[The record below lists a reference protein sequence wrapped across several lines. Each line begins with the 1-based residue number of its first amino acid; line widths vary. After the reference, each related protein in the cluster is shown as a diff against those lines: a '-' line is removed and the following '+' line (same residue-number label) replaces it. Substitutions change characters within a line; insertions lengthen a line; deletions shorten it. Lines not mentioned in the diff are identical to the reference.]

1 MTELADLTVRQ
12 CSEGLRRGS
21 FSSVELT
28 RALLARIA
36 RLEGQIGAFIT
47 LTPELALAQAA
58 SADQRLAAFRR
69 SPEHTPPA
77 LTGIPIAVKDIL
89 ALEGVRCTCGSRIL
103 ESFVPP
109 FTATAVRRLL
119 DAGVVILGKT
129 NTDEFAMGSS
139 TENSGYHTTLNP
151 WDPSRVPG
159 GSSGGSA
166 AAVAARM
173 APAALGTDT
182 GGSVRQPAALCGI
195 TGIKP
200 TYGRVSRYGL
210 IAYGSSLDTAGVLA
224 RSAEDAALVFQ
235 HMAGYDPLD
244 ATTLDLP
251 VPQYH
256 LPESSSLS
264 GLRIGVP
271 AEYFVNGMQPEIEE
285 AVRSAIEQFRQMGAE
300 ICPISLPHTQYA
312 LPVYYLI
319 APAEASANLARYDG
333 VRYGFSQPAGSVFD
347 LFCGTRGAGFGAEV
361 KARIMLGAYALSAGY
376 YDAYY
381 AQAQKVRTL
390 IKRDFEQTFA
400 SVDAIVA
407 PVTPS
412 TAFHLGE
419 HRDDPVA
426 MYLEDI
432 FTLPANLAGVPG
444 IAFPVGIDRQGL
456 PIAMQIM
463 APHFGEDLLFRMA
476 HAYQQ
481 ITDWH
486 LQKPSFQNITS

>member
-1 MTELADLTVRQ
+1 
-12 CSEGLRRGS
+12 
-21 FSSVELT
+21 
-28 RALLARIA
+28 
-36 RLEGQIGAFIT
+36 
-47 LTPELALAQAA
+47 
-58 SADQRLAAFRR
+58 
-69 SPEHTPPA
+69 
-77 LTGIPIAVKDIL
+77 
-89 ALEGVRCTCGSRIL
+89 
-103 ESFVPP
+103 
-109 FTATAVRRLL
+109 
-119 DAGVVILGKT
+119 
-129 NTDEFAMGSS
+129 
-139 TENSGYHTTLNP
+139 
-151 WDPSRVPG
+151 
-159 GSSGGSA
+159 
-166 AAVAARM
+166 
-173 APAALGTDT
+173 
-182 GGSVRQPAALCGI
+182 
-195 TGIKP
+195 
-200 TYGRVSRYGL
+200 
-210 IAYGSSLDTAGVLA
+210 
-224 RSAEDAALVFQ
+224 
-235 HMAGYDPLD
+235 
-244 ATTLDLP
+244 
-251 VPQYH
+251 
-256 LPESSSLS
+256 
-264 GLRIGVP
+264 
-271 AEYFVNGMQPEIEE
+271 
-285 AVRSAIEQFRQMGAE
+285 
-300 ICPISLPHTQYA
+300 
-312 LPVYYLI
+312 
-319 APAEASANLARYDG
+319 
-333 VRYGFSQPAGSVFD
+333 VFD